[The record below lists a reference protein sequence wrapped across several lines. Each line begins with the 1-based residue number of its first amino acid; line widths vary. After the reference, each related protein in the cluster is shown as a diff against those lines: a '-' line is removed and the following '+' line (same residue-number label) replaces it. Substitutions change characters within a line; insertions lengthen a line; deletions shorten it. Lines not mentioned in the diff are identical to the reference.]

1 MGACSLRGS
10 VLGSKC
16 PLWYSLYSV
25 SVWATVEGNSQ
36 ASAEANVNLLANLF
50 FSSQRYTGKPVQL
63 LAKHNRKELL
73 HFSLC
78 PFLLV
83 SVKAALM
90 AMTVFPREKGWP
102 YIHKRILS
110 PLIFSPPDLNSL
122 FRGLVIDLEQ

>member
-1 MGACSLRGS
+1 MGDCSLRGS

-16 PLWYSLYSV
+16 ALWYSLYSV
-25 SVWATVEGNSQ
+25 SIWATVEGNSQ
-36 ASAEANVNLLANLF
+36 ASAKTNVISHSNLF
-50 FSSQRYTGKPVQL
+50 FSSQRYMGKPVQL
-63 LAKHNRKELL
+63 LAKHNVKDLL

-90 AMTVFPREKGWP
+90 AMNVFPREKGWP

-110 PLIFSPPDLNSL
+110 PLIFSPPVLNSL
-122 FRGLVIDLEQ
+122 FQGLVIDLEQ